1 MTKRLV
7 SVGTQEEML
16 RVVKMIETMQKK
28 LSGFGANWHCLNSKH
43 NNRRA
48 PTTHAHTLSP
58 HKQQKTRGI
67 YISTYNTTHLE
78 KREQKQTHLILKYL
92 STLNYTHW
100 FSHFQHSKG
109 KKKSQDVVDFG
120 PCMQRRSHARTRC
133 P

>member
-67 YISTYNTTHLE
+67 YISTYNTSHPSRE
-78 KREQKQTHLILKYL
+78 KRRETNRPHSQLYTTHTKPR
-92 STLNYTHW
+92 W
-100 FSHFQHSKG
+100 FSHFQLSIPVPFFTQRKG
-109 KKKSQDVVDFG
+109 KEKSEEK
-120 PCMQRRSHARTRC
+120 T
-133 P
+133 